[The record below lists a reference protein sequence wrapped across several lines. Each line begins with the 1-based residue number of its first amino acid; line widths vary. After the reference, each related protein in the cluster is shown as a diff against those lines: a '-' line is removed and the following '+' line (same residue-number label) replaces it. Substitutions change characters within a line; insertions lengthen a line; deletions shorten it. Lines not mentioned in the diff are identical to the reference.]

1 MFNINLLFEFSRNH
15 CVAICTLMVPAN
27 LLLTLRTIL
36 LVGRLRSQIQVQ
48 QAMVTA
54 SFFALTMLLHVFTWF
69 IIGVVMAPTY
79 ILLTLACVCLSLNL
93 WAIAHPASMRQ
104 LLRASIPSFSVA
116 NKAGT
121 LHPNSMSEAATISHC
136 CPSLV

>member
-1 MFNINLLFEFSRNH
+1 MFDINLLFEFSRNH

-36 LVGRLRSQIQVQ
+36 LVGRLRPQAQVQ
-48 QAMVTA
+48 QATIAA

-69 IIGVVMAPTY
+69 IVGVVMAPTY

-93 WAIAHPASMRQ
+93 WAIAHPTSMSL
-104 LLRASIPSFSVA
+104 LLRALLPSFLVTNQVA
-116 NKAGT
+116 
-121 LHPNSMSEAATISHC
+121 P
-136 CPSLV
+136 

>member
-1 MFNINLLFEFSRNH
+1 MFDLNLLFEFSRNH

-48 QAMVTA
+48 QATVTA

-79 ILLTLACVCLSLNL
+79 ILLTLVCVCLSLNL
-93 WAIAHPASMRQ
+93 WAIAHPASMHQ

-116 NKAGT
+116 NKTGT
-121 LHPNSMSEAATISHC
+121 LST
-136 CPSLV
+136 

>member
-27 LLLTLRTIL
+27 LLLTLRTIS
-36 LVGRLRSQIQVQ
+36 LVGRRLRSQIQVQ

-54 SFFALTMLLHVFTWF
+54 SFFASIMLLHVFTWF

-93 WAIAHPASMRQ
+93 WAIAHPASMHQ

-116 NKAGT
+116 NKART
-121 LHPNSMSEAATISHC
+121 LRP
-136 CPSLV
+136 